1 MRVGEHDLDLD
12 RGLLTRNGVPVHLRA
27 KTFRLL
33 CHLAGH
39 PGRVISKDELIEAV
53 WPEVSVTEDSL
64 TQAIRDL
71 RRVLGDEAI
80 RTVSRR
86 GYFLDAPNGADKTPE
101 PAGMARKAGTSDP
114 PVIVVL
120 PLQTL
125 SEDSSTAVLVDGM
138 VEEIIQWLGRYG
150 LVEVIARHSAFQCRP
165 EVMPPREAAER
176 LGADWF
182 VEGTARQTA
191 GTVRLALSLC
201 ETTSGR
207 QIWGEGFTLDSA
219 GPETMIGAIA
229 HRIVTLIM
237 LDTERRVV
245 KPLAARSSASL
256 STWQHFIAGVAAI
269 RSYGETANERARD
282 HFRAAIVGD
291 PEFALAHAYL
301 GLTVLTIG
309 RYDLSPPEVLDEG
322 LRHAL
327 RGVELAPD
335 EARCHSMLALARLWR
350 REFAAAEI
358 AMRRAMELNPADAD
372 LMSMFGY
379 VVSTRGR
386 AEEGVH
392 WIEAAIRLNPLHPD
406 WYHCDLACAMQL
418 AGRHAEAV
426 SQMLCLP
433 VLTAWRHT
441 RIAACYAAKG
451 DAIGASR
458 HLSAAKSLQPG
469 WDPVHEAMRWNELEH
484 PEDHARF
491 VADVAAAVR
500 MATMG

>member
-1 MRVGEHDLDLD
+1 M
-12 RGLLTRNGVPVHLRA
+12 RA

-33 CHLAGH
+33 CHFAGH

-86 GYFLDAPNGADKTPE
+86 GYFLDAPNGADTTPE
-101 PAGMARKAGTSDP
+101 AAGMARKTGTSDP

-165 EVMPPREAAER
+165 EVMPPRKAAER

-207 QIWGEGFTLDSA
+207 QVWGEGFTLDST
-219 GPETMIGAIA
+219 GPEAAIGAIA
-229 HRIVTLIM
+229 HRIVMLVM

-245 KPLAARSSASL
+245 KPLAARGSASL
-256 STWQHFIAGVAAI
+256 TTWQHFIAGVAAI
-269 RSYGETANERARD
+269 
-282 HFRAAIVGD
+282 
-291 PEFALAHAYL
+291 
-301 GLTVLTIG
+301 
-309 RYDLSPPEVLDEG
+309 
-322 LRHAL
+322 
-327 RGVELAPD
+327 
-335 EARCHSMLALARLWR
+335 
-350 REFAAAEI
+350 
-358 AMRRAMELNPADAD
+358 
-372 LMSMFGY
+372 
-379 VVSTRGR
+379 
-386 AEEGVH
+386 
-392 WIEAAIRLNPLHPD
+392 
-406 WYHCDLACAMQL
+406 
-418 AGRHAEAV
+418 
-426 SQMLCLP
+426 
-433 VLTAWRHT
+433 
-441 RIAACYAAKG
+441 
-451 DAIGASR
+451 
-458 HLSAAKSLQPG
+458 
-469 WDPVHEAMRWNELEH
+469 
-484 PEDHARF
+484 
-491 VADVAAAVR
+491 
-500 MATMG
+500 